1 MLTLPVHV
9 IKLTET
15 REITPYL
22 WVHPDEERRWR
33 SNDDRQHGR
42 GIPRDWHRRE
52 DHTHTMRLGDDPA
65 AIAKRLTMEIYRTL
79 RGETAPTVTG
89 FGRALN
95 CPASGVA

>member
-1 MLTLPVHV
+1 MSTLPVHV

-15 REITPYL
+15 REIAPYL
-22 WVHPDEERRWR
+22 WVHTDEERRWR

-42 GIPRDWHRRE
+42 GIPRDWHGRE
-52 DHTHTMRLGDDPA
+52 DHTHNAARDDPA
-65 AIAKRLTMEIYRTL
+65 AIAKRLTMEIYRML
-79 RGETAPTVTG
+79 RGEIAPTVTG